1 MCIRDVIRGSGQ
13 SPCDVLYRR
22 NGDFSWQDDTRPC
35 SASLAASFSMEGT
48 NTTDLS
54 LNYTRDGNWSYE
66 WDAENSCGDSFDGYV
81 VFFLACMVICV
92 FGMVGNG
99 IVLCFLGFQMK
110 RNPFTV
116 YILNLAVA
124 DCSMLLVYFLF
135 ILGFLNTSIICFGL
149 YSFLPFF
156 RKYIHTVPFLCHFFV
171 LSSLG
176 LLTAISTERSVS
188 VIFPIWYRCHRPKHL
203 SGIVSGVLWASIG
216 SFMVSIYLCYV
227 FRQRY
232 GTLFGSLI
240 TVYSVILSFLML
252 ISNVSMVIRLRCG
265 SQRRS
270 LGKLYVAVVLNVI
283 FFFAFGMPFSVNAIL
298 LLLHNDIFFNEEMVL
313 VLALLN
319 SSINPVIYFLVGSWQ
334 QRRFQGSIQAALRR
348 VFEEKGR
355 SKEESPVPEGI
366 PMESTAQGP
375 AGQGEA

>member
-1 MCIRDVIRGSGQ
+1 
-13 SPCDVLYRR
+13 
-22 NGDFSWQDDTRPC
+22 
-35 SASLAASFSMEGT
+35 MEGT

-54 LNYTRDGNWSYE
+54 LNYPYDGNWSYGE
-66 WDAENSCGDSFDGYV
+66 DSELPCVHTSPADMILLA
-81 VFFLACMVICV
+81 FLLVICV

-99 IVLCFLGFQMK
+99 IVLWFLGFQMK
-110 RNPFTV
+110 RNPFTI

-124 DCSMLLVYFLF
+124 DCCVLLLFFLF
-135 ILGFLNTSIICFGL
+135 TLAFFNLTVICA
-149 YSFLPFF
+149 
-156 RKYIHTVPFLCHFFV
+156 VPFMCQLFV

-203 SGIVSGVLWASIG
+203 SGIVSGVLWASVG
-216 SFMVSIYLCYV
+216 SFMVSIYICSRLD
-227 FRQRY
+227 QRY
-232 GTLFGSLI
+232 GTVSAIVGIF
-240 TVYSVILSFLML
+240 YSVILSVLML

-283 FFFAFGMPFSVNAIL
+283 FFFAFGMPFSIKAFHDL
-298 LLLHNDIFFNEEMVL
+298 LYDGFLVAENVTG

-319 SSINPVIYFLVGSWQ
+319 SSINPVIYFLVGSWR

-348 VFEEKGR
+348 VFEEKVR
-355 SKEESPVPEGI
+355 SKEENPVPEGI
-366 PMESTAQGP
+366 PMECTAQGP
-375 AGQGEA
+375 STHVYVHCECLSERGRKERGAAVL

>member
-1 MCIRDVIRGSGQ
+1 GWEPVLMILTPFLTGICI
-13 SPCDVLYRR
+13 
-22 NGDFSWQDDTRPC
+22 
-35 SASLAASFSMEGT
+35 
-48 NTTDLS
+48 
-54 LNYTRDGNWSYE
+54 
-66 WDAENSCGDSFDGYV
+66 
-81 VFFLACMVICV
+81 

-99 IVLCFLGFQMK
+99 IVLWFLGFQMK

-124 DCSMLLVYFLF
+124 DCCVLLLFFLF
-135 ILGFLNTSIICFGL
+135 SLAFFNLTVIC
-149 YSFLPFF
+149 Y
-156 RKYIHTVPFLCHFFV
+156 VPFLCHFFV

-216 SFMVSIYLCYV
+216 SFILAFYLCFEFDVIHVTIFKSVAIAY
-227 FRQRY
+227 
-232 GTLFGSLI
+232 SLI
-240 TVYSVILSFLML
+240 LSLLML
-252 ISNVSMVIRLRCG
+252 ISNVSMVMRLRCG
-265 SQRRS
+265 SQRRR

-283 FFFAFGMPFSVNAIL
+283 FFFAFGMPFSAEVFLDLSVSSIL
-298 LLLHNDIFFNEEMVL
+298 FPEKTTL

-319 SSINPVIYFLVGSWQ
+319 SSINPVIYFLVGSCR
-334 QRRFQGSIQAALRR
+334 QRRFQ
-348 VFEEKGR
+348 EKAR

>member
-1 MCIRDVIRGSGQ
+1 
-13 SPCDVLYRR
+13 
-22 NGDFSWQDDTRPC
+22 
-35 SASLAASFSMEGT
+35 MEGT

-54 LNYTRDGNWSYE
+54 LNYTRDGNWSYGE
-66 WDAENSCGDSFDGYV
+66 DSELPCV
-81 VFFLACMVICV
+81 HTSATEMILTPFLTGICI

-99 IVLCFLGFQMK
+99 IVLWFLGFQMK

-124 DCSMLLVYFLF
+124 DSCVLLLFFLF
-135 ILGFLNTSIICFGL
+135 SLA
-149 YSFLPFF
+149 FF
-156 RKYIHTVPFLCHFFV
+156 YLTVIFEFLCHFFV

-203 SGIVSGVLWASIG
+203 SGIMSGVLWASIG
-216 SFMVSIYLCYV
+216 SFMLSIYLCLEFDEIHVTIFKSVAIAY
-227 FRQRY
+227 
-232 GTLFGSLI
+232 SLI
-240 TVYSVILSFLML
+240 LSLLML
-252 ISNVSMVIRLRCG
+252 ISNVSMVMRLRCG

-270 LGKLYVAVVLNVI
+270 LGNLYVAVVLNVI
-283 FFFAFGMPFSVNAIL
+283 FFFAFGMPFSAEV
-298 LLLHNDIFFNEEMVL
+298 FFDLSLSRNLFPENTTL

-319 SSINPVIYFLVGSWQ
+319 SSINPVIYFLVGSWR

-348 VFEEKGR
+348 VFEEKAR

>member
-1 MCIRDVIRGSGQ
+1 
-13 SPCDVLYRR
+13 
-22 NGDFSWQDDTRPC
+22 
-35 SASLAASFSMEGT
+35 MEGT

-54 LNYTRDGNWSYE
+54 LNYTYDGNWSYGE
-66 WDAENSCGDSFDGYV
+66 DSELPCV
-81 VFFLACMVICV
+81 HTSATEMILTPFLTGICI

-99 IVLCFLGFQMK
+99 IVLWFLGFQMK

-124 DCSMLLVYFLF
+124 DCCVLLLFFLF
-135 ILGFLNTSIICFGL
+135 SLAFFNLTVICYGL
-149 YSFLPFF
+149 KSFFPFF
-156 RKYIHTVPFLCHFFV
+156 INFVVAVEFLCHFFV

-216 SFMVSIYLCYV
+216 SFILAFYLCFEFDVIHVTIFKSVAIAY
-227 FRQRY
+227 
-232 GTLFGSLI
+232 SLI
-240 TVYSVILSFLML
+240 LSLLML
-252 ISNVSMVIRLRCG
+252 ISNVSMVMRLRCG
-265 SQRRS
+265 SQRRR

-283 FFFAFGMPFSVNAIL
+283 FFFAFGMPFSVKVFLDLSVSSIL
-298 LLLHNDIFFNEEMVL
+298 FPEKTTL

-319 SSINPVIYFLVGSWQ
+319 SSINPVIYFLVGSCR

-348 VFEEKGR
+348 VFEEKAR